1 MKLSISNI
9 AWSAADDA
17 EMLAFLRDVGFAGL
31 EIAPTRVF
39 PERPYDRLGEAS
51 EWSARLAAEYGLE
64 VPSLQ
69 SMWYG
74 RRERVFGTAD
84 ERAALLDYTRRA
96 ILFAEVIGCRNLV
109 FGNPKNRDT
118 DNPADVTDVAV
129 DFFREIGG
137 FAAAHNTVVALEPNP
152 PIYNTRFMN
161 RTDEAVAM
169 ARLVDSD
176 GIKVNVDFGAMIA
189 NGESVAC
196 LADIPEYIN
205 HVHISEP
212 FLVPIE
218 RRDGHRELFR
228 VLRDMDYAGYVS
240 VEMAGKAPLDRVKR
254 TVEYIRKLAD
264 EI

>member
-9 AWSAADDA
+9 AWGSADDA
-17 EMLAFLRDVGFAGL
+17 EMLPFLRDAVFSGL
-31 EIAPTRVF
+31 EIAPTRIF
-39 PERPYDRLGEAS
+39 PENPYGRLDEAAA
-51 EWSARLAAEYGLE
+51 WSCRLARDYGLE

-74 RRERVFGTAD
+74 RGERMFGTPE
-84 ERAALLDYTRRA
+84 ERNALLDYTRRA
-96 ILFAEVIGCRNLV
+96 IVFAETVGCRNLV

-118 DNPADVTDVAV
+118 DNPASVAGV
-129 DFFREIGG
+129 AAGFFREIGD
-137 FAAAHNTVVALEPNP
+137 FAAARHTVVALEPNP
-152 PIYNTRFMN
+152 AIYNTRFMN
-161 RTDEAVAM
+161 TTAEAVEM
-169 ARLVDSD
+169 ARLADSP

-196 LADIPEYIN
+196 LAGIPEYIN

-212 FLVPIE
+212 FLAPIE

-240 VEMAGKAPLDRVKR
+240 VEMAARASLDHVKR
-254 TVEYIRKLAD
+254 IVEYVRDLAD
-264 EI
+264 EV